1 MRRALHPDRRPGC
14 GRSHGRSR
22 RTAAVVLAAVALLA
36 TGCGHAGATEAPI
49 PGTAAWSLLH
59 EDGQG
64 HCLAHAFFPR
74 SRIALGFVSD
84 GERVGVALVHAAWR
98 LSESQEYDV
107 AFRFDGGPAIRAR
120 LVATDATAM
129 AVELDAEAEEGFRR
143 AAAVEISAPGAPAGG
158 RLSLAGSARAIDY
171 VRACGQIAALNHEEG
186 NASIRD

>member
-1 MRRALHPDRRPGC
+1 MRPAPHPDRRPGR
-14 GRSHGRSR
+14 GHSHGRSR
-22 RTAAVVLAAVALLA
+22 RPAAVVLAAVALLA
-36 TGCGHAGATEAPI
+36 TGCGRADATEAPV

-84 GERVGVALVHAAWR
+84 GERVGVALVHASWR
-98 LSESQEYDV
+98 LSEWQEYDV
-107 AFRFDGGPAIRAR
+107 AFRFDGGPAVRAR
-120 LVATDATAM
+120 LIATDATAM

-171 VRACGQIAALNHEEG
+171 VRACGQIAALNLQEG
-186 NASIRD
+186 TASIRD